1 MPSILDIVL
10 RTPLW
15 VWPLLVL
22 MLWLGWSGRRARTLH
37 PARLAILP
45 LVGLGTSFAGIVQ
58 SAAPSLAA
66 IGWLVG
72 LLAALPIGHAIGRR
86 RAVRRL
92 EGGRMEIA
100 GGWFMLGF
108 AVSIFAARYALGV
121 LFGIAPALKAMPLW
135 IVLSG
140 GVGGVIAGIGLGW
153 LAGLLMRRLPVAR
166 LVAAGFLTIAA
177 GFVAVIALSAPAPL
191 PRLAAGDTLPG
202 IDTWDFSKLPE
213 VRRVAA
219 RDGAPLTYRLYP
231 GRADRVVVL
240 VHGSSG
246 ASISMH
252 ASAQA
257 LQAAG
262 ATVYAISLRG
272 HGGSG
277 WTNGDISY
285 RDQLDDD
292 LVDFTRAV
300 GLADPKVHRTLI
312 GFSSGGGFVLR
323 IASGPQRAL
332 FDAYLAV
339 SPFVAHDAPTM
350 RPNAG
355 GWASVALPRVIALS
369 LLDAAG
375 LPWFQGLP
383 VVRFATAAAA
393 SDNRTPVYS
402 FRLQVGMQLSRA
414 WRERLAGIDRPTAVI
429 VGARDELFVADRFAP
444 LFSELNPRIAVSVQ
458 PGLGHMDMIGDPR
471 GTEAVAAAWRRLASL
486 DTARRFDSKVRE
498 DMFAGFDGDAEA
510 FGRAM
515 TLIER
520 TLAAQP
526 DHAEALVWRGDAR
539 VFLAGQAFQRGAV
552 AEGMTLGHQG
562 VADMMRA
569 VALAPHDVAVRIP
582 RAAGLLPFAR
592 GIRPFSAAEADR
604 LTRIALDDV
613 DFALSKSD
621 ARRPGTHGRGEL
633 LGALADGWLQL
644 GDGEKAMPYLDRMV
658 SELPNTPYAK
668 AALLRRADP
677 SAKAPLTCLGC
688 H

>member
-15 VWPLLVL
+15 IWPLLVL
-22 MLWLGWSGRRARTLH
+22 VLWLGWSGRRTRTLH

-58 SAAPSLAA
+58 SAAPALAA
-66 IGWLVG
+66 GGWGLG
-72 LLAALPIGHAIGRR
+72 LLVALPLGYAIGRR
-86 RAVRRL
+86 RAVQRL
-92 EGGRMEIA
+92 ADGRISIA

-108 AVSIFAARYALGV
+108 AVSIFAARHALGV
-121 LFGIAPALKAMPLW
+121 LFGVMPALKAMPLW
-135 IVLSG
+135 IALSG

-153 LAGLLMRRLPVAR
+153 LAGLLVRPLPVR
-166 LVAAGFLTIAA
+166 RIAA
-177 GFVAVIALSAPAPL
+177 GGLLALVAGFGAVIAFSTPAPL
-191 PRLAAGDTLPG
+191 PPLTAGDTVPG
-202 IDTWDFSKLPE
+202 LAKWTRSEIPE
-213 VRRVAA
+213 VHRVAT

-257 LQAAG
+257 LQAVG

-277 WTNGDISY
+277 WANGDISY

-292 LVDFTRAV
+292 VVDFTKSV
-300 GLADPKVHRTLI
+300 GLGDPKIHRTLI

-339 SPFVAHDAPTM
+339 SPYIAWNSPTL

-355 GWASVALPRVIALS
+355 GWASVALPRVVALS
-369 LLDAAG
+369 LLDATG

-402 FRLQVGMQLSRA
+402 FRLQVGMQLTRA
-414 WRERLAGIDRPTAVI
+414 WRQRLAGIDRPTAI
-429 VGARDELFVADRFAP
+429 LVGARDELFVADSFAP
-444 LFSELNPRIAVSVQ
+444 LFEELNPRIAVSVQ

-471 GTEAVAAAWRRLASL
+471 GTEAVVAAWRRLASL
-486 DTARRFDSKVRE
+486 DTARR
-498 DMFAGFDGDAEA
+498 
-510 FGRAM
+510 
-515 TLIER
+515 
-520 TLAAQP
+520 
-526 DHAEALVWRGDAR
+526 
-539 VFLAGQAFQRGAV
+539 
-552 AEGMTLGHQG
+552 
-562 VADMMRA
+562 
-569 VALAPHDVAVRIP
+569 
-582 RAAGLLPFAR
+582 
-592 GIRPFSAAEADR
+592 
-604 LTRIALDDV
+604 
-613 DFALSKSD
+613 
-621 ARRPGTHGRGEL
+621 
-633 LGALADGWLQL
+633 
-644 GDGEKAMPYLDRMV
+644 
-658 SELPNTPYAK
+658 
-668 AALLRRADP
+668 
-677 SAKAPLTCLGC
+677 
-688 H
+688 

>member
-1 MPSILDIVL
+1 MPSFLDIVL

-22 MLWLGWSGRRARTLH
+22 VLWLGWSGRRTRTLH
-37 PARLAILP
+37 PARLATLP

-66 IGWLVG
+66 GGWLLG
-72 LLAALPIGHAIGRR
+72 LLVALPFGHAIGRR
-86 RAVRRL
+86 RTTRRL
-92 EGGRMEIA
+92 EDGRIEVA
-100 GGWFMLGF
+100 GGWFMLAF
-108 AVSIFAARYALGV
+108 AIAIFAARYVLGV
-121 LFGIAPALKAMPLW
+121 LFGVAPALKAMPPW

-153 LAGLLMRRLPVAR
+153 LAGLLVRRLPVPR
-166 LVAAGFLTIAA
+166 LAAAGLFAIVA
-177 GFVAVIALSAPAPL
+177 GFAVVITFSSPAPL

-202 IDTWDFSKLPE
+202 IDKWDFSKLPE

-246 ASISMH
+246 ASLSMH

-277 WTNGDISY
+277 TANGDISY

-292 LVDFTRAV
+292 LVDFTKAV
-300 GLADPKVHRTLI
+300 GLSDPAVHRTLI

-323 IASGPQRAL
+323 IAGGPQRAL

-339 SPFVAHDAPTM
+339 SPYIAHDAPTM

-383 VVRFATAAAA
+383 VVRFATAAEA

-402 FRLQVGMQLSRA
+402 FRLQVGMQLTRA
-414 WRERLAGIDRPTAVI
+414 WRQRLATIDRPTAVL
-429 VGARDELFVADRFAP
+429 VGARDELFLADRFAP
-444 LFSELNPRIAVSVQ
+444 LFKELNPRIAVSVQ

-486 DTARRFDSKVRE
+486 DMARRFDSRVRE

-520 TLAAQP
+520 TLATQP

-552 AEGMTLGHQG
+552 TEGMTLSQQG

-569 VALAPHDVAVRIP
+569 VALAPYDIAVRIP

-592 GIRPFSAAEADR
+592 GIRSFNAAEADR
-604 LTRIALDDV
+604 LTRIALDDI

-621 ARRPGTHGRGEL
+621 ARMLGTHARGEL
-633 LGALADGWLQL
+633 LGGLADGWLQI
-644 GDGEKAMPYLDRMV
+644 GDGAKAAPYLDRIV

-668 AALLRRADP
+668 AALQHRADP

>member
-22 MLWLGWSGRRARTLH
+22 VLWLGWSGRRTRTLH

-66 IGWLVG
+66 GGWGLG
-72 LLAALPIGHAIGRR
+72 LLVALPLGYGIGRC
-86 RAVRRL
+86 RAGQRL
-92 EGGRMEIA
+92 ADGRISIA

-108 AVSIFAARYALGV
+108 AVSIFVARYALGV
-121 LFGIAPALKAMPLW
+121 LFGVAPALKAMPPW
-135 IVLSG
+135 IALSG
-140 GVGGVIAGIGLGW
+140 GVGGVIAGLGLGW
-153 LAGLLMRRLPVAR
+153 LAGLLVRPLPVGRIAAAGLLA
-166 LVAAGFLTIAA
+166 LVAGF
-177 GFVAVIALSAPAPL
+177 GAVIAFSTPAPL

-202 IDTWDFSKLPE
+202 VADWKRAEIPE

-252 ASAQA
+252 ASARA

-277 WTNGDISY
+277 TANGDISY

-292 LVDFTRAV
+292 LVDFTKAV
-300 GLADPKVHRTLI
+300 GLADPKIHRTLI

-323 IASGPQRAL
+323 IAGGPRRAS

-339 SPFVAHDAPTM
+339 SPYIAHDAPTM

-383 VVRFATAAAA
+383 VVRFATAAEA
-393 SDNRTPVYS
+393 SENRTPVYS
-402 FRLQVGMQLSRA
+402 FRLQVGMQLTRA
-414 WRERLAGIDRPTAVI
+414 WRERLAGIDRPTSVI
-429 VGARDELFVADRFAP
+429 IGGHDELFVADRFAP
-444 LFSELNPRIAVSVQ
+444 LFRELNPRVAVSVQ

-471 GTEAVAAAWRRLASL
+471 GIEAIAAAWRRLASL
-486 DTARRFDSKVRE
+486 DMARR
-498 DMFAGFDGDAEA
+498 
-510 FGRAM
+510 
-515 TLIER
+515 
-520 TLAAQP
+520 
-526 DHAEALVWRGDAR
+526 
-539 VFLAGQAFQRGAV
+539 
-552 AEGMTLGHQG
+552 
-562 VADMMRA
+562 
-569 VALAPHDVAVRIP
+569 
-582 RAAGLLPFAR
+582 
-592 GIRPFSAAEADR
+592 
-604 LTRIALDDV
+604 
-613 DFALSKSD
+613 
-621 ARRPGTHGRGEL
+621 
-633 LGALADGWLQL
+633 
-644 GDGEKAMPYLDRMV
+644 
-658 SELPNTPYAK
+658 
-668 AALLRRADP
+668 
-677 SAKAPLTCLGC
+677 
-688 H
+688 

>member
-1 MPSILDIVL
+1 
-10 RTPLW
+10 
-15 VWPLLVL
+15 
-22 MLWLGWSGRRARTLH
+22 TLH

-402 FRLQVGMQLSRA
+402 FRLQVGMQLTRA
-414 WRERLAGIDRPTAVI
+414 WRQRLAGIDRPTAVLARRAVRCRQLRASVRGAQSAHRR
-429 VGARDELFVADRFAP
+429 VGAARPRPHGHDRRSTRHRGGRRRMAAPRQPRHGAALRLQGARGHVRGLRRRRRSVRPRDDLDR
-444 LFSELNPRIAVSVQ
+444 
-458 PGLGHMDMIGDPR
+458 GHAGRP
-471 GTEAVAAAWRRLASL
+471 
-486 DTARRFDSKVRE
+486 AR
-498 DMFAGFDGDAEA
+498 
-510 FGRAM
+510 
-515 TLIER
+515 
-520 TLAAQP
+520 P
-526 DHAEALVWRGDAR
+526 C
-539 VFLAGQAFQRGAV
+539 RGA
-552 AEGMTLGHQG
+552 G
-562 VADMMRA
+562 
-569 VALAPHDVAVRIP
+569 LAR
-582 RAAGLLPFAR
+582 
-592 GIRPFSAAEADR
+592 
-604 LTRIALDDV
+604 
-613 DFALSKSD
+613 
-621 ARRPGTHGRGEL
+621 
-633 LGALADGWLQL
+633 
-644 GDGEKAMPYLDRMV
+644 
-658 SELPNTPYAK
+658 
-668 AALLRRADP
+668 
-677 SAKAPLTCLGC
+677 
-688 H
+688 